1 MDLEPGSVPKVAIRK
16 QTNIVKESPIICLN
30 MKFYEAFMRF
40 PEVWS
45 VPKVAIRKQTQITKV
60 AIRKQTRIKAKSLVF
75 TSLKPCC
82 VPFEKNRRIQEN
94 ARKYS
99 E

>member
-1 MDLEPGSVPKVAIRK
+1 MERCNKK
-16 QTNIVKESPIICLN
+16 QTNIAKESPTICLN

-45 VPKVAIRKQTQITKV
+45 VPKVAIRKQTQI
-60 AIRKQTRIKAKSLVF
+60 KAKSLVF
-75 TSLKPCC
+75 TRLRACC